1 MFVKGIVS
9 WAMVMGLLAQA
20 TFGALASPDDSVT
33 ATIKTHLSKG
43 DELRKVEFVQES
55 LQHYFDALRLA
66 EDHHH
71 RLLIATTCIK
81 IGSLYEHY
89 YRYNES
95 IPYLKKSYGLLH
107 GTDSLATL
115 ASVANSIAW
124 NYIKTGGIDSALVY
138 SEESVARY
146 EALQPGHTFNYC
158 IALESLGEIY
168 ALKKRF
174 ADADR
179 VLALCLRLAQESNN
193 EIAVGFTHYG
203 LAFSQ
208 LKQKQY
214 ARAREHILA
223 CLPVAEKYAAQQL
236 LADVYQLC
244 YEVHRAMTL
253 NAQAFSYLQ
262 KYTELKDKIH
272 SEDIEKK
279 AAIINANYEIQKK
292 EDDLK
297 ILNQVNAIQQ
307 LEIGRQALIRN
318 MALGGLG
325 VFTLIA
331 LLIYN
336 RIQTKRKFEQQEHQ
350 RKKDELEQARKMQL
364 SLLPQKPLED
374 EVVEVRGKMITATEV
389 GGDYFDYFKLD
400 DHRVFIAFGDA
411 TGHGLTAGL
420 IVTIAKVALVN
431 NLSALKESNNL
442 VAVIKAIN
450 DSILS
455 SVSIKG
461 IGLALQLFLIDSRQQ
476 KLFFTSCGMPYPM
489 LFDFG
494 THQLQNLEMRQP
506 PLGFFRQ
513 LKVEQKEIEFQKAHL
528 LILAS
533 DGIFER
539 FNRAREEYGWERFKR
554 TTETQLQKS
563 TNVEKLLEAFFKDAD
578 VFSEATPH
586 HDDMTALCARLR

>member
-1 MFVKGIVS
+1 
-9 WAMVMGLLAQA
+9 MVAGVLVP
-20 TFGALASPDDSVT
+20 TFLWGQRAPTDSVT
-33 ATIKTHLSKG
+33 TAIRAHLSKG
-43 DELRKVEFVQES
+43 DELRKVAFVQES

-66 EDHHH
+66 EDHGL
-71 RLLIATTCIK
+71 RALIATTCVK
-81 IGSLYEHY
+81 IGGLYEHY
-89 YRYNES
+89 YRYIES
-95 IPYLKKSYGLLH
+95 VPYLKRSYSLLR
-107 GTDSLATL
+107 GSDSLTVM

-146 EALQPGHTFNYC
+146 EKLQPRETFNYC

-168 ALKKRF
+168 ALKGRF
-174 ADADR
+174 VDADR
-179 VLALCLRLAQESNN
+179 VLALCMRLAQENN
-193 EIAVGFTHYG
+193 NPIAVGFTHYG
-203 LAFSQ
+203 IAFSQ
-208 LKQKQY
+208 LKQKRYEQ
-214 ARAREHILA
+214 ARQHIMK
-223 CLPVAEKYAAQQL
+223 CLPVAEKFAAQQL

-244 YEVHRAMTL
+244 YQVHRALSL
-253 NAQAFSYLQ
+253 NGPAYDYLQ
-262 KYTELKDKIH
+262 RYTALKDKIH

-307 LEIGRQALIRN
+307 LEIERQALIRN
-318 MALGGLG
+318 LALGGLV
-325 VFTLIA
+325 VFVLLA

-336 RIQTKRKFEQQEHQ
+336 RIQAKRKFEQQELQ
-350 RKKDELEQARKMQL
+350 RKKDELEQGRKMQL
-364 SLLPQKPLED
+364 SLLPQKPMD
-374 EVVEVRGKMITATEV
+374 NGNVEVRGKMITATEV

-431 NLSALKESNNL
+431 NLSGLKESNNL

-455 SVSIKG
+455 SVSVKG
-461 IGLALQLFLIDSRQQ
+461 IGLALQLFLIDSQQ
-476 KLFFTSCGMPYPM
+476 RKLHYTSCGMPYPM
-489 LFDFG
+489 LFDFA
-494 THQLQNLEMRQP
+494 TRELQPLEMRQP
-506 PLGFFRQ
+506 PLGFLRQ

-528 LILAS
+528 LILAT

-539 FNRAREEYGWERFKR
+539 FNRAKEEYGWQRFK
-554 TTETQLQKS
+554 TAAEAQLQKS
-563 TNVEKLLEAFFKDAD
+563 TDFEQLLEAFFQDAD
-578 VFSEATPH
+578 LFSQSTPH